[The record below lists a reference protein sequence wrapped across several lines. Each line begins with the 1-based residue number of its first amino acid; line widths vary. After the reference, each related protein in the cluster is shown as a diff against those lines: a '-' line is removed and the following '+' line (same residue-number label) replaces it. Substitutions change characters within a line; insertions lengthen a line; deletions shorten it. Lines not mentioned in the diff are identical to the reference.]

1 MCWLCRERRTY
12 IAVTTK
18 AQIKSTP
25 KCATA
30 LTQRKWKCICVYAKW
45 TSIWNTGIV
54 HVTWFIVF
62 SICTRPRLGKVVL
75 MNSTI
80 DSRFS
85 CCRIRGLWLPRR
97 LKATLKMTS
106 DPWRNSMSGRQINK
120 YFSVY
125 FKESQKVAE
134 RIFDYNK
141 NIIYVH
147 KLSSIVCNG

>member
-1 MCWLCRERRTY
+1 MCWLCRERHTY

-18 AQIKSTP
+18 AQIASTP

-30 LTQRKWKCICVYAKW
+30 LTLSASESAYVYIANW

-54 HVTWFIVF
+54 HTNTDKNVTWLIVF

-80 DSRFS
+80 DSRLS

-106 DPWRNSMSGRQINK
+106 DPWRNSMSGRHKINK

-134 RIFDYNK
+134 RTFDNS
-141 NIIYVH
+141 V
-147 KLSSIVCNG
+147 